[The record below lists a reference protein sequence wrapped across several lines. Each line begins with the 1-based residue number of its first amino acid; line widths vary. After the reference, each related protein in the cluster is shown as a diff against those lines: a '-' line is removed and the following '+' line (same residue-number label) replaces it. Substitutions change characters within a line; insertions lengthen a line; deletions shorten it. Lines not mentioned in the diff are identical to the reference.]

1 MSDLPTSAPTP
12 TFSIE
17 ETILKDLE
25 FQWAD
30 HRHMRDQT
38 WKIFGGNIALF
49 SALLAFIAQKSDSFM
64 LAQKPDSFMLIAAG
78 LAGLVV
84 CVFSVFGWATTAHH
98 RHRQRQKFKIITLYE
113 KKLGLYELKKEF
125 IEGSEANSGL
135 PGKIFTSHFPAW
147 IQGAMAV
154 IASSFVIFTIVKL
167 FGNY

>member
-17 ETILKDLE
+17 KTILKDLE

-38 WKIFGGNIALF
+38 WKILGSNIALF
-49 SALLAFIAQKSDSFM
+49 SALLAFIP
-64 LAQKPDSFMLIAAG
+64 QKPDSFMLIT
-78 LAGLVV
+78 AGLVV
-84 CVFSVFGWATTAHH
+84 CAFSAFGGATTVHH

-125 IEGSEANSGL
+125 VEGAAADSGL
-135 PGKIFTSHFPAW
+135 AGKVFTSHFPAW
-147 IQGAMAV
+147 VQFAMSL
-154 IASSFVIFTIVKL
+154 IALSFTIAKL
-167 FGNY
+167 CGKY